1 MENSSFGSTLRA
13 LRERE
18 KLSIKEVIERLKEY
32 NLNIIDKTLYSYES
46 DKRAAS
52 ADMLLALCQI
62 YKCNNILETFAGI
75 RPDYSI
81 PTDSE
86 IEHIKKYRS
95 LDPHG
100 QQTVDIILDRETERV
115 KQLQETKNPL
125 ESPTATIIEMQPQPV
140 ANVRLTE
147 YFHSAS
153 AGGGVFILGN
163 ESTEKISVPATPENE
178 IVDYVI
184 KVVGDSMEPD
194 YHDGDNV
201 MVSQRVEMQHGDVGI
216 FVVNGKAYIKEYGA
230 TELISRNP
238 NSPNIKIAEYD
249 NIVCMGK
256 VVGRLEKPYEII
268 SN

>member
-1 MENSSFGSTLRA
+1 MSFNTRIKERREQLHLTRSELADKIGVTQSAISNYENAISSPKIELLYKLFDA
-13 LRERE
+13 LKCDANYLYQDEMQVLTYTNTATPDEFE
-18 KLSIKEVIERLKEY
+18 KLVK
-32 NLNIIDKTLYSYES
+32 
-46 DKRAAS
+46 
-52 ADMLLALCQI
+52 
-62 YKCNNILETFAGI
+62 
-75 RPDYSI
+75 P
-81 PTDSE
+81 
-86 IEHIKKYRS
+86 YRS
-95 LDPHG
+95 LDSHG

-115 KQLQETKNPL
+115 KQLQQTKNPL
-125 ESPTATIIEMQPQPV
+125 GNPTATIIEIQPQPV

-163 ESTEKISVPATPENE
+163 EPAEKISVPATPENE

-184 KVVGDSMEPD
+184 KVAGDSMEPD

-201 MVSQRVEMQHGDVGI
+201 MVSQRVEMRHGDVGI
-216 FVVNGKAYIKEYGA
+216 FVVNGKAYIKEYGE

-238 NSPNIKIAEYD
+238 DSPNIKIAEFD

-256 VVGRLEKPYEII
+256 VIGRLEEPYEII

>member
-1 MENSSFGSTLRA
+1 MTFGNRLSQLREEQGFHTRKSFAEKIGIPETTLRNYETDV
-13 LRERE
+13 REPGHTFLKQMSDFFKVSTDYLLGITEE
-18 KLSIKEVIERLKEY
+18 KERRSTHQLK
-32 NLNIIDKTLYSYES
+32 S
-46 DKRAAS
+46 
-52 ADMLLALCQI
+52 
-62 YKCNNILETFAGI
+62 
-75 RPDYSI
+75 
-81 PTDSE
+81 SE
-86 IEHIKKYRS
+86 FEHIEKYRS

-184 KVVGDSMEPD
+184 KVAGDSMEPD

-216 FVVNGKAYIKEYGA
+216 FVVNGKAYIKEYGE
-230 TELISRNP
+230 TELTSRNP

-256 VVGRLEKPYEII
+256 VVGKLEEPYEII
-268 SN
+268 SS